1 MVDTLSLSLCQTM
14 NIYHLDQLYSPSVDI
29 IAYCGIH
36 VKMYINIIICTL
48 LVIRELSLNLHG
60 IVYTFPRVFVFKID
74 VPVSNCRAFWVEFPW
89 D

>member
-1 MVDTLSLSLCQTM
+1 M

-36 VKMYINIIICTL
+36 AKMYINIITCTL
-48 LVIRELSLNLHG
+48 LVIRELSLNLYR
-60 IVYTFPRVFVFKID
+60 IVYTFPRAFVLKID
-74 VPVSNCRAFWVEFPW
+74 VPVSNCRAFWVVFPW

>member
-36 VKMYINIIICTL
+36 AKMYINIITCTL
-48 LVIRELSLNLHG
+48 LVIRELSLNLYR
-60 IVYTFPRVFVFKID
+60 IVYTFPRAFVLKTD